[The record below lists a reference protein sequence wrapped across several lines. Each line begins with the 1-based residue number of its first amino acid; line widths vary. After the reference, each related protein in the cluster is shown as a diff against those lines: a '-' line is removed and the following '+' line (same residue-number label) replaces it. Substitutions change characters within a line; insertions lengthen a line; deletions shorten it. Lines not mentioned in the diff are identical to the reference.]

1 MNQQQTEFS
10 KLCAD
15 VQVSWVTKVREEHG
29 EKLTSKEAYRCAED
43 KYMTFIDDVNASI
56 KVMNSDLQSRD
67 IVIYAMESAMAI
79 IAAIHGKLSMREIS
93 KLWHNEDYIDFLSEM
108 RQYAELSA
116 KIAFV
121 CAEQNIEFPG
131 VYLYEVD
138 MELGQFIASQ
148 IIADTYSTETI
159 KAKLTD
165 LIDEFFSKI
174 PIDEDP
180 LALTKVTEIVAI
192 VVANNHSFE

>member
-10 KLCAD
+10 KLGAD
-15 VQVSWVTKVREEHG
+15 AQISWVAKVREEHG
-29 EKLTSKEAYRCAED
+29 TQLPSKDAFKYAENE
-43 KYMTFIDDVNASI
+43 YLAFVNAVDASI
-56 KVMNSDLQSRD
+56 KSLKSELQSSG
-67 IVIYAMESAMAI
+67 IVIYAVESAMAI

-93 KLWHNEDYIDFLSEM
+93 KLWHNEDYIDFLDEM

-165 LIDEFFSKI
+165 LIDEFFSQI
-174 PIDEDP
+174 PKDEDP
-180 LALTKVTEIVAI
+180 LALTKVKEIVAI
-192 VVANNHSFE
+192 VVESGHSFQ